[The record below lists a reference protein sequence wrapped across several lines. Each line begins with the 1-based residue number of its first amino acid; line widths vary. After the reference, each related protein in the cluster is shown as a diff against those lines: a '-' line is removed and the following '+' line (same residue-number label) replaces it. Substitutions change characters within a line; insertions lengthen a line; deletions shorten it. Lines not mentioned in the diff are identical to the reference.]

1 MNKLIPFLF
10 LFFSTYLLTGQID
23 ENSLISLPAATTTE
37 LDNITSPKL
46 GSIAFDTSKDRVVEY
61 TSSGWQEMLTTSNIY
76 VGAFIIS
83 SAGSQTI
90 SGVPFSPT
98 SITFSA
104 HANVES
110 FNVNSD
116 NGVGNNNTGLNN
128 SYGTMTGF
136 ARNDAGTIVQQVIYV
151 GGHGNSINDIS
162 RYASNSNCIGI
173 RYGNQNGDNLG
184 VVSASLTS
192 FNTNGFNINIS
203 KTGTA
208 ATENLVVLF
217 TAYK

>member
-10 LFFSTYLLTGQID
+10 FIFSTHLLLGQID
-23 ENSLISLPAATTTE
+23 ESSLISLPLATTTE
-37 LDNITSPKL
+37 LNNITTPAI
-46 GSIAFDTSKDRVVEY
+46 GSIAFDTTKDRVVEY
-61 TSSGWQEMLTTSNIY
+61 TSSGWQEMLTSSNIY

-83 SAGSQTI
+83 ATGNRSV
-90 SGVPFSPT
+90 SGLPFSPT

-110 FNVNSD
+110 LNINSD
-116 NGVGNNNTGLNN
+116 NAVGNNNTGLNN
-128 SYGTMTGF
+128 SFGTMTGF
-136 ARNDAGTIVQQVIYV
+136 ARNDSGTIVQQVIYV

-162 RYASNSNCIGI
+162 RFASSSNCIGI
-173 RYGNQNGDNLG
+173 RYGSQNGDNLG

-192 FNTNGFNINIS
+192 FNTNGFTINVS
-203 KTGTA
+203 RTGTA
-208 ATENLVVLF
+208 GSENLVVLF